1 MPMNRLLSRQP
12 IIYLFTCL
20 FSGFSGAFMGPL
32 LSLYLI
38 DELKVSPL
46 SMGLLISLMVLSGV
60 VVSQFLAKKSDAGMS
75 RKTIILM
82 AQIGFIC
89 TTCTLA
95 LTRNYYIA
103 LAAVIFFMS
112 VSACSLPQIFTMGRN
127 YADKYLANKAV
138 LFITMMRASI
148 AVAWVIGPPLAFLI
162 NDQFGFTQTFLIA
175 ASSSISVFF
184 IVLIGLPNLHI
195 EIEHSVKKSIHWQK
209 NPGVLLFLLC
219 IFFTFSANSMYI
231 TSISLYLTQELD
243 LPSKWAGYLMG
254 IAAFIEIPIMLSAG
268 YLSLKIGTHR
278 LIFIACSCGLIF
290 HGGLLVTT
298 QPWLLL
304 LLQVFNALFIGIT
317 ASLGMVVVQD
327 MMKQQMGLAS
337 TLFNSSQMLS
347 MLLSS
352 LMVGLIAQY
361 FSYYAIFI
369 VSTLFCALAMLFL
382 YLAEQQIQAVKN
394 NNVYACG

>member
-1 MPMNRLLSRQP
+1 MPNNRLLSRQP
-12 IIYLFTCL
+12 IIYLLTCL
-20 FSGFSGAFMGPL
+20 FSGFSSAFMGPL

-38 DELKVSPL
+38 DELKVSPI
-46 SMGLLISLMVLSGV
+46 SMGFLISMMILSGV
-60 VVSQFLAKKSDAGMS
+60 LVSQYFAKKSDAGTS
-75 RKTIILM
+75 RKAIILLG
-82 AQIGFIC
+82 QLGFFCSTVI
-89 TTCTLA
+89 LA

-112 VSACSLPQIFTMGRN
+112 FSACSLPQIFTMGRN
-127 YADKYLANKAV
+127 YADKYLATKAV

-148 AVAWVIGPPLAFLI
+148 AVAWVIGPPLAFLV

-175 ASSSISVFF
+175 ASSAISVFF

-195 EIEHSVKKSIHWQK
+195 EIEHSAEKPVHWQK
-209 NPGVLLFLLC
+209 IPGVLLFLLC
-219 IFFTFSANSMYI
+219 MFFTFSANSMYI

-290 HGGLLVTT
+290 HGGLLIAT
-298 QPWLLL
+298 QPWQLL

-317 ASLGMVVVQD
+317 ACLGMVVAQD
-327 MMKQQMGLAS
+327 MMKKQMGLAS

-369 VSTLFCALAMLFL
+369 VSTLFCALAVLFL
-382 YLAEQQIQAVKN
+382 YLAERQIQAVKN
-394 NNVYACG
+394 NNVYA

>member
-1 MPMNRLLSRQP
+1 MPINRLLSRQP

-46 SMGLLISLMVLSGV
+46 SMGLLISVMVLSGV

-75 RKTIILM
+75 RKAIILM

-195 EIEHSVKKSIHWQK
+195 EIEHNVKKSIHWQK
-209 NPGVLLFLLC
+209 TPGVLLFLLC

-231 TSISLYLTQELD
+231 TTISLYLTQELD

-290 HGGLLVTT
+290 HGGLLFTT

-327 MMKQQMGLAS
+327 MMKKQMGLAS

-369 VSTLFCALAMLFL
+369 VSTLFCAIAVLFL
-382 YLAEQQIQAVKN
+382 YLAERQIQATKN